1 MATVKS
7 GIGTPSNPG
16 FSSSDTITST
26 TLNDHVNDATVTDI
40 GNADIASNAA
50 IAFTKLAPI
59 TSQKVIGSIGSGNAE
74 IDIVGTNGLLLD
86 EDDLV
91 TDSNT
96 KGATQQSIKAY
107 IDAEINK
114 TLGFNQTWQVVTRAL
129 DNTTSYT
136 NDTGKPIITRLLA
149 VKTNVGAGNNDDISV
164 DIAITP
170 SGGSETYIRLI
181 ESIGDNGYGADIGQI
196 VVPVGASYKF
206 RNNNTAAGLTAT
218 VHHELR

>member
-129 DNTTSYT
+129 DETTSY
-136 NDTGKPIITRLLA
+136 K
-149 VKTNVGAGNNDDISV
+149 
-164 DIAITP
+164 
-170 SGGSETYIRLI
+170 
-181 ESIGDNGYGADIGQI
+181 IGR
-196 VVPVGASYKF
+196 ASS
-206 RNNNTAAGLTAT
+206 RER
-218 VHHELR
+218 V

>member
-1 MATVKS
+1 MATVAS
-7 GIGTPSNPG
+7 GLNGGAGYN
-16 FSSSDTITST
+16 SSDTITST
-26 TLNDHVNDATVTDI
+26 TLNNHVNNATVTGIVD
-40 GNADIASNAA
+40 ADIASNAA

-149 VKTNVGAGNNDDISV
+149 VKTNVGSGNNDDISV

-206 RNNNTAAGLTAT
+206 RNNNTAAALTTT